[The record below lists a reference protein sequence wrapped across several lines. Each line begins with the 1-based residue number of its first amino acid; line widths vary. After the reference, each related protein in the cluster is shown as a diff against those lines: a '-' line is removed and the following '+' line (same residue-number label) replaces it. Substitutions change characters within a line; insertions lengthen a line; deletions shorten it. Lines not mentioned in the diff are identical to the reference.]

1 MQQDYCPEWNGRPA
15 GDNPARFANAPL
27 PRDEH
32 DQPANPALAATGV
45 AAVVTGKA
53 LLEGRISLEEIGRFS
68 RAG

>member
-32 DQPANPALAATGV
+32 DQTANPALAAAGV
-45 AAVVTGKA
+45 KA
-53 LLEGRISLEEIGRFS
+53 LLRPAAFAPTVVVDLS
-68 RAG
+68 